1 MQFLVLGYDGKD
13 EQALERRLAV
23 REAHLAG
30 SERMYAAGQWQDSG
44 ALLDDEGKMV
54 GSFIVCEY
62 GSREELESLWL
73 DGEPYVTGEVWK
85 RIEVF
90 PAFISPRACSN
101 RNS

>member
-13 EQALERRLAV
+13 AQALERRLAV

-62 GSREELESLWL
+62 GSREELRSQWL
-73 DGEPYVTGEVWK
+73 DSESYVTGEVWK
-85 RIEVF
+85 RVEIHPLLV
-90 PAFISPRACSN
+90 SPRACSK
-101 RNS
+101 RDS